1 MFQGHIISIYVA
13 AKAGLRTESLEHV
26 EAIAGRGLEGDRYF
40 EGTGHWSNNS
50 GVSREITLIEIES
63 IEALVREKNV
73 EITPSAARRNL
84 VTRGVPLNHLVG
96 CEFHVGIVRLRGT
109 RLCEPCQYL
118 EGLTTKGVLAGLI
131 HRGGLRADI
140 VSGGTIRVGDL
151 VTQSKNSERR

>member
-1 MFQGHIISIYVA
+1 
-13 AKAGLRTESLEHV
+13 
-26 EAIAGRGLEGDRYF
+26 
-40 EGTGHWSNNS
+40 
-50 GVSREITLIEIES
+50 LIEIES

-140 VSGGTIRVGDL
+140 ISGGTIRVGDL

>member
-1 MFQGHIISIYVA
+1 MFRGDVVSIHVA
-13 AKAGLRTESLEHV
+13 ATAGIPMESHQHV

-40 EGTGHWSNNS
+40 DGTGHWSNS
-50 GVSREITLIEIES
+50 PGVSREITLIEIES
-63 IEALVREKNV
+63 IEALAREKNI
-73 EITPSAARRNL
+73 EIAPAAARRNL

-96 CEFHVGIVRLRGT
+96 REFQVGGVRLRGT

-151 VTQSKNSERR
+151 LTETRNFG